1 MENYTLYQKAQK
13 DATQI
18 LNENKL
24 FQYCANGKIAP
35 LLYTIVV
42 LNFLSLFFVEYIPD
56 NIFLIWIISLISFLL
71 LFGVFCSI
79 IKRMI
84 IYRTR
89 RKIENKYGIKFKD
102 YRKYQQSQ

>member
-1 MENYTLYQKAQK
+1 MKNYTLYQKAQEE
-13 DATQI
+13 AIQI

-35 LLYTIVV
+35 LLYIIVA
-42 LNFLSLFFVEYIPD
+42 LNFLSLLFVEYIPD

-89 RKIENKYGIKFKD
+89 KKLENKYGIKFKD
-102 YRKYQQSQ
+102 YRKYQQS

>member
-1 MENYTLYQKAQK
+1 MENYTLYQKAQEE
-13 DATQI
+13 ATQI

-35 LLYTIVV
+35 LLYTILA
-42 LNFLSLFFVEYIPD
+42 LNFLSLIFVEYIPD

-89 RKIENKYGIKFKD
+89 KKLENKYGIKFKD
-102 YRKYQQSQ
+102 YRKYQQS

>member
-1 MENYTLYQKAQK
+1 MENYTLYQKAQEE
-13 DATQI
+13 ATEI

-35 LLYTIVV
+35 LLYTIVT
-42 LNFLSLFFVEYIPD
+42 LNFLSLLFVEYIPG

-89 RKIENKYGIKFKD
+89 KELENKYGIKFKD
-102 YRKYQQSQ
+102 YRKYQ

>member
-1 MENYTLYQKAQK
+1 MENYTLYQKAQEE
-13 DATQI
+13 ATDI

-35 LLYTIVV
+35 LLYTIVT
-42 LNFLSLFFVEYIPD
+42 LNFLSLLFVEYILG

-89 RKIENKYGIKFKD
+89 KELENKYGIKFRD
-102 YRKYQQSQ
+102 YRKYQ

>member
-1 MENYTLYQKAQK
+1 MENYTLYQKAQEE
-13 DATQI
+13 ATQI

-35 LLYTIVV
+35 LLYTV
-42 LNFLSLFFVEYIPD
+42 LTLIFLSLFFVEYIPD

-79 IKRMI
+79 IKRII

-89 RKIENKYGIKFKD
+89 KKLENKYGIKLKD
-102 YRKYQQSQ
+102 YRKYQQS